1 MLKHRL
7 QPWVKALTSFG
18 FEFSFA
24 ERQVYLYLYDK
35 LYIEIIH
42 KFEIPL
48 N

>member
-24 ERQVYLYLYDK
+24 ERLYLYHK